1 MTCTALYITLQ
12 GFSHGCHP
20 VRAAEAFLILLR
32 KSDPP
37 PKRVMNLSF
46 FPVPQT
52 VEVIDQVRS
61 DWILLPI
68 LSHLSGFFFVFSKVT
83 SFSQCFLKN
92 LIFFASQFLILK
104 VITVCGSRDETFF
117 QTATVTFRHNHEKVS
132 TIETCVLHN
141 TLYVIQTSI
150 DKSEY
155 DIAS

>member
-1 MTCTALYITLQ
+1 MTCTALHITLQ

-68 LSHLSGFFFVFSKVT
+68 LSHLSVFFFRVLKGDIFQSVFS
-83 SFSQCFLKN
+83 
-92 LIFFASQFLILK
+92 
-104 VITVCGSRDETFF
+104 
-117 QTATVTFRHNHEKVS
+117 
-132 TIETCVLHN
+132 
-141 TLYVIQTSI
+141 
-150 DKSEY
+150 
-155 DIAS
+155 